1 MWRPIG
7 TRASVRRDLPGPSNA
22 VVVVLC
28 ICMRDSC
35 WLGFVQVCN
44 KLYWDL
50 IHILVECLFYTITWS
65 GLGFR
70 GCCFTYLIL
79 LHVYVLCCVARRQ
92 ICTLDLGPSQV
103 GIRATGY

>member
-28 ICMRDSC
+28 ICLRDSC
-35 WLGFVQVCN
+35 SLGFVQVCN
-44 KLYWDL
+44 MFVLGLDLY
-50 IHILVECLFYTITWS
+50 ILVECLFYTITWS

-70 GCCFTYLIL
+70 GCYCLYLRMF
-79 LHVYVLCCVARRQ
+79 HVH
-92 ICTLDLGPSQV
+92 I
-103 GIRATGY
+103 